1 MRVIITVHPGGRMES
16 RVEGVAGPS
25 CEEKSR
31 WLDRLGKVT
40 RHEHTDDYYAEAEV
54 EAEATMGGS
63 DGDAY

>member
-1 MRVIITVHPGGRMES
+1 MES